1 MNYTCLNIEILARHF
16 KINGAVMGD
25 TGNFR
30 ILVIDDNPAIHTDFI
45 KILSTSSSEKLDQL
59 SEGIFGEK
67 KEKDLLPKFQI
78 DVASQGKE
86 GVERIK
92 EALNQGWHY
101 SLAFVDIRMPPGWDG
116 VETIKHIWELD
127 KNVQIVICTAYSD
140 YSWEETVSHL
150 GQTDNLLVLKKPFD
164 NIAVRQLA
172 CALTMKWQLA
182 ENARQ
187 YTKELQQQVANKTLS
202 LQESLSLVKS
212 TFESSSDGILVV
224 NLKEEII
231 DYNQKLLH
239 MLEISS
245 DIIDLKSE
253 AELLNHIKNKLINA
267 DEFFDHMQA
276 LHTQIEEVSTDEI
289 KFTNGKIFECYSQP
303 HTLNN
308 KIVGRI
314 LAFQDITKGANL
326 EKELLYQATHD
337 ALTGLQNRVKLLER
351 IRLAIKLA
359 DENKLSFALMFLD
372 LDRFKLI
379 NDSLSHSSGD
389 DLLQILSKRLQ
400 AIMRSE
406 DTLARLGGDEFVIL
420 FMNISKEE
428 HIKKKIDQILSVFQ
442 EPFPIDGRKIMLCAS
457 IGISLYPKDATTVE
471 MLLRNADTAMYAA
484 KARKG
489 NHFEFYSPEMS
500 AQSLAELDQE
510 ADLRHAIVNHEF
522 FLNYQPQ
529 IALENNK
536 LVAVEA
542 LIRWQH
548 PKKGVLLPI
557 DFIALAEETGLIV
570 PIGEWVMRTACQQN
584 KAWQDAGLPP
594 MRVAVNIASQQFKQ
608 PDLVDKIH
616 QILNETKLDAKYLEL
631 ELTENVIVGNRE
643 TIRLVAELKKLGV
656 SITVDDFGSGYSS
669 LGYLHKIQLDRLK
682 IDSSFIQHIQSTTD
696 DEVIVRAMFAMAKSL
711 NLDVI
716 AEGVET
722 KKQLDFLK
730 QYQYADAQGFYFS
743 KPLSKNEIENLIQ
756 NPSLMHNIKPVDGA

>member
-1 MNYTCLNIEILARHF
+1 MSDADNFHIL
-16 KINGAVMGD
+16 I
-25 TGNFR
+25 
-30 ILVIDDNPAIHTDFI
+30 IDDNPAIHSDFI

-59 SEGIFGEK
+59 SEGLFGEK
-67 KEKDLLPKFQI
+67 KEKERLPKFQI

-86 GVERIK
+86 GIERIK
-92 EALNQGWHY
+92 AALSQGWRY

-116 VETIKHIWELD
+116 IETIKHIWELD
-127 KNVQIVICTAYSD
+127 KNVQMVICTAYSD
-140 YSWEETVSHL
+140 YSWEETIAHL
-150 GQTDNLLVLKKPFD
+150 GQTDNLLILKKPFD

-172 CALTMKWQLA
+172 CALTMKWKLA
-182 ENARQ
+182 EKARQ
-187 YTKELQQQVANKTLS
+187 YTTELQQQVADRTLS

-224 NLKEEII
+224 NLNGVII
-231 DYNQKLLH
+231 DYNQKLIH
-239 MLEISS
+239 MLEIPQV
-245 DIIDLKSE
+245 IIDMNSE
-253 AELLNHIKNKLINA
+253 GELLEHIKSKLINV
-267 DEFFDHMQA
+267 DEFSDHMKE
-276 LHTQIEEVSTDEI
+276 LHSRKDEVRTDEL
-289 KFTNGKIFECYSQP
+289 KFKNGKIFECYSQP
-303 HTLNN
+303 HQLNN
-308 KIVGRI
+308 KIIGRI
-314 LAFQDITKGANL
+314 LAFHDITKRANL

-337 ALTGLQNRVKLLER
+337 ALTGLPNRVKLLER
-351 IRLAIKLA
+351 IRLAIKLS
-359 DENKLSFALMFLD
+359 DENKLNFALLFLD

-379 NDSLSHSSGD
+379 NDSLSHISGD
-389 DLLQILSKRLQ
+389 NLLQMVSKRLKLL
-400 AIMRSE
+400 MRSE

-442 EPFPIDGRKIMLCAS
+442 EPFDIDDRKIMLCAS
-457 IGISLYPKDATTVE
+457 IGVSLYPKDATTVD
-471 MLLRNADTAMYAA
+471 MLLRNSDAAMYAA
-484 KARKG
+484 KGRKG
-489 NHFEFYSPEMS
+489 NHYEFYSSEMS

-510 ADLRHAIVNHEF
+510 SELRHAIANHEF

-529 IALENNK
+529 IDLVNNK

-548 PKKGVLLPI
+548 PKKGILLPI

-570 PIGEWVMRTACQQN
+570 PIGEWVIRTACRQN
-584 KAWQDAGLPP
+584 KAWQEEGLPP
-594 MRVAVNIASQQFKQ
+594 MRIAVNITSQQFKQ
-608 PDLVDKIH
+608 LDLVDKIS
-616 QILNETKLDAKYLEL
+616 QILNDTQLDAKYLEL

-643 TIRLVAELKKLGV
+643 TIRLVSELKKLGI

-696 DEVIVRAMFAMAKSL
+696 DEVIVRAVIAMAKSL
-711 NLDVI
+711 NLGVI

-730 QYQYADAQGFYFS
+730 QYQCADAQGFYFS
-743 KPLSKNEIENLIQ
+743 KPLSKNEIENIIK
-756 NPSLMHNIKPVDGA
+756 NPSLMQSIPKPIDDMQ